1 MGRGKHCS
9 EEERRLILQLRDQGN
24 TYKFIADA
32 LHRSPC
38 VIARILKERN
48 LPPKQVETRGRPKKI
63 IVLLDKRIVREALK
77 DPFTTSTWIK
87 MNLSLDISS
96 RTIRRRLQERNLH
109 GRIARKVPLLSAKN
123 IKQRIEFAASNQA
136 STNTRNWRNVLY
148 SDETKINLF
157 GSDGRMY
164 VRRSKNEELNPRN
177 TTKTVK
183 HGGGNIKIWGCFSY
197 AGVGPIFWI
206 KPNMNKELYLEI
218 LESVMLPYAEDNMPL
233 IWTFQQDN
241 DPKHTAKVVTRWFE
255 QRNVSVLPW
264 PSQSPDLNPIENLW
278 KDLKNRVSGKKTTNK
293 QALWKEI
300 QEAWYATPVETCR
313 KLIDSMPRRCEAVL
327 KNKGHATKY

>member
-1 MGRGKHCS
+1 
-9 EEERRLILQLRDQGN
+9 
-24 TYKFIADA
+24 
-32 LHRSPC
+32 
-38 VIARILKERN
+38 
-48 LPPKQVETRGRPKKI
+48 
-63 IVLLDKRIVREALK
+63 
-77 DPFTTSTWIK
+77 
-87 MNLSLDISS
+87 
-96 RTIRRRLQERNLH
+96 
-109 GRIARKVPLLSAKN
+109 
-123 IKQRIEFAASNQA
+123 
-136 STNTRNWRNVLY
+136 
-148 SDETKINLF
+148 
-157 GSDGRMY
+157 
-164 VRRSKNEELNPRN
+164 
-177 TTKTVK
+177 
-183 HGGGNIKIWGCFSY
+183 
-197 AGVGPIFWI
+197 
-206 KPNMNKELYLEI
+206 
-218 LESVMLPYAEDNMPL
+218 MPL